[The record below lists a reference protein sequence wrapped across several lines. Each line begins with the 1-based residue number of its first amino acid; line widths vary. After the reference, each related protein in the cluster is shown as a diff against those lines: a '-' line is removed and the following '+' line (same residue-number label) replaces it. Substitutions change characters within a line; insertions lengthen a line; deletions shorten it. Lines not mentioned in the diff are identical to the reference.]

1 MQDIQGPPPFE
12 PDAHVVPPAR
22 RGPGAAW
29 LRDPRRL
36 ALALGALALVLV
48 VFALAG
54 RDGGGVGA
62 ARSDLKESAEVVRDR
77 ERDVAKAQQEL
88 EERLADLQAAR
99 AQAQANAV
107 KLNAEASKERRDA
120 RDTMVVGGEVVEP
133 GDAERNAEAALE
145 RSRES
150 VGPARRP

>member
-12 PDAHVVPPAR
+12 PDEHVVPPAR

-36 ALALGALALVLV
+36 ALAVGVLALVLV

-54 RDGGGVGA
+54 RDGGVGA

-99 AQAQANAV
+99 AQVQANAV

-133 GDAERNAEAALE
+133 GDAERSAEAALE

-150 VGPARRP
+150 VGPVRRP

>member
-1 MQDIQGPPPFE
+1 MQDIQPPPPFE
-12 PDAHVVPPAR
+12 PEERVVPPAR

-29 LRDPRRL
+29 LRDPRKL

-54 RDGGGVGA
+54 RDRGGVGA
-62 ARSDLKESAEVVRDR
+62 ARSELKESAEVVRDR

-99 AQAQANAV
+99 AQVQANAV

-120 RDTMVVGGEVVEP
+120 RDTMVVGGEVVGP

-145 RSRES
+145 RSRAAT
-150 VGPARRP
+150 GRP